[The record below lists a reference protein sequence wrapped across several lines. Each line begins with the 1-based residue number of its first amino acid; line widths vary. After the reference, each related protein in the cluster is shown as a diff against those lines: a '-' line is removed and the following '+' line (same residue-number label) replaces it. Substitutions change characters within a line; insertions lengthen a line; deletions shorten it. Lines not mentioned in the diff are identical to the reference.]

1 MWGEM
6 KVKKSQEKS
15 RKNNRIKEVFTKEET
30 KIIKIGVI
38 PC

>member
-1 MWGEM
+1 MGGNEGR
-6 KVKKSQEKS
+6 EKS
-15 RKNNRIKEVFTKEET
+15 GKNNKIKGVFTKEET